1 MEDYNQHSFSQI
13 YLAMEVNILI
23 YMAGDT
29 VEATMTETVSTIVY
43 IFNETIFP
51 D

>member
-1 MEDYNQHSFSQI
+1 MEGYNQHSSSQI
-13 YLAMEVNILI
+13 YLAMEVNTLV
-23 YMAGDT
+23 YMVGNNA
-29 VEATMTETVSTIVY
+29 EATMTATVNIIVY